1 MLQCSAD
8 MFCLPH
14 RQAAFPRRDGQ
25 LFGWGAHYFDMLNRV
40 KSLACALLLTLAAF
54 LLPSAALAIE
64 PARDLAAD
72 AAAVRTGVRP
82 GEQTAGTASKSG
94 RPILLFVTQ
103 PGCPYCDRARRQY
116 LRHMAKDPQYVSR
129 VLMREVSIAAHL
141 KDFDGHRI
149 SGQELATRYA
159 IRLFPTIVLVDEA
172 GRLIAPPLIGF
183 TVPDF
188 YAAYV
193 EDRIATA
200 EKTLT
205 AKP

>member
-1 MLQCSAD
+1 
-8 MFCLPH
+8 
-14 RQAAFPRRDGQ
+14 
-25 LFGWGAHYFDMLNRV
+25 
-40 KSLACALLLTLAAF
+40 LLILAAT
-54 LLPSAALAIE
+54 LLPSGTSAIE

-72 AAAVRTGVRP
+72 ATAVRAGA
-82 GEQTAGTASKSG
+82 QAAGTASRSG
-94 RPILLFVTQ
+94 RPLLLFVTQ

-116 LRHMAKDPQYVSR
+116 LRHMAKDPQYTGR

-141 KDFDGHRI
+141 TDFDGHRI
-149 SGQELATRYA
+149 SGQAVATRYA
-159 IRLFPTIVLVDEA
+159 IRLYPTVVLVDEA

-193 EDRIATA
+193 EERIATA

-205 AKP
+205 ARP

>member
-25 LFGWGAHYFDMLNRV
+25 LFGWGAHYFDVLNRV
-40 KSLACALLLTLAAF
+40 KSLACALLLILAAS
-54 LLPSAALAIE
+54 LLPSATSAIE

-72 AAAVRTGVRP
+72 AAAVRP
-82 GEQTAGTASKSG
+82 GEQTAGTTSKPG

-141 KDFDGHRI
+141 KDFDGHRV

-193 EDRIATA
+193 EERIATA

-205 AKP
+205 ATP